1 METMNMYDNLRIL
14 SESDD
19 GSFTAKESEE
29 IRLVLEDANSPVTR
43 KYQEKLFQAVLD
55 KAHIDF
61 GDIPKSAG
69 NIRNYSGYN
78 TMMETLSTIEKLA
91 NEEKATQVVGYV
103 KIIQDAIKNI
113 DNLSATYQKGFETKT
128 EYVALEY
135 DSYVY
140 FCVEATTALIYSFVE
155 IMRSPDKMTNEMKIR
170 NTKMRADEFYFEQLD
185 KFNKVQEKME
195 INYRKML
202 ESMCNKGKENF
213 IGVAEVVGISAVAA
227 VALAIVP
234 VTREIIYQ
242 IYNFRGKLSADLE
255 MQANFLE
262 MNKACLEANEALT
275 TDKKQK
281 ILKKQEKLAEKLHKL
296 ANEIRVKSA
305 KSIMDSQ
312 RELGKDNK
320 MLSINNI
327 RDEISNSPLELL

>member
-1 METMNMYDNLRIL
+1 MIIFVYYQ
-14 SESDD
+14 
-19 GSFTAKESEE
+19 KVESEE

-91 NEEKATQVVGYV
+91 NEEKATQVAGYV

-185 KFNKVQEKME
+185 KFNKVQEKMG